1 MDLKKRTQLIQWA
14 QEKEERFIIINRI
27 IMIPSLDISANPI
40 IQGLYS
46 RGEKVIYISTFSKSI
61 FPSCRVA
68 YMVLPYL

>member
-14 QEKEERFIIINRI
+14 QEKEERFIIEDDYDSEFRYFGKP
-27 IMIPSLDISANPI
+27 IPA

-61 FPSCRVA
+61 FPSCQLHIWC
-68 YMVLPYL
+68 YPIL